1 MFFQIKL
8 KLKKMKAYRIQHNN
22 LDAIYE
28 GNSETEV
35 LDNYAR
41 DAGYLSYKDM
51 NQQVP
56 DAVDGEETVTE
67 VPTPRTTAEALQLD
81 EEEWET
87 FVMHNAGICNAHDWD
102 DNGLHLWEILEK
114 GSRQKILKYLGW
126 Y

>member
-1 MFFQIKL
+1 
-8 KLKKMKAYRIQHNN
+8 MKAYRIQHSN

-28 GNSETEV
+28 GNSEDEA

-51 NQQVP
+51 NQRVP

-67 VPTPRTTAEALQLD
+67 VPTPRTAADALQLD
-81 EEEWET
+81 KEGWET
-87 FVMHNAGICNAHDWD
+87 FVMHNAGICNVYDWD
-102 DNGLHLWEILEK
+102 ENGLHLREILEK
-114 GSRQKILKYLGW
+114 GNRQKILKYLGW